1 MGASEEERRTHQRAE
16 TGGMALLYDRS
27 CSESALKSVLLSRNL
42 FQNEMFSASSEIEKY
57 LGQGGEPDW
66 GKEGGWRSVGGM
78 ANLILFHFT
87 PPPSLLLL
95 SSFSPSLLQFA
106 TDHGRI
112 GIFCFA
118 QREWPPSGAGVLG
131 LGSDLSGIPHSVER
145 ADRLL

>member
-78 ANLILFHFT
+78 ASLILFHFT
-87 PPPSLLLL
+87 PPPSKFEPLSPLL
-95 SSFSPSLLQFA
+95 SSNSPRITGALEFSVLPKEN
-106 TDHGRI
+106 GRV
-112 GIFCFA
+112 
-118 QREWPPSGAGVLG
+118 VLG
-131 LGSDLSGIPHSVER
+131 LGSVRSGIPHSVG
-145 ADRLL
+145 